1 MPTVTMHQ
9 IPDILDPVAPTTT
22 IASSPGLTE
31 RLRDIGARVAP
42 LQLLKRTGER
52 RYAFN
57 GQILAT
63 VCGVDRILPFWYEIN
78 VYRSVIGTYV
88 SDIRLFGKNE
98 EIADVFRV
106 AEHNGIEEL
115 RDHLGRYDP
124 RYDLPPIRYDRSP
137 QSSAAL
143 TLCALEVRADMQ
155 RISDHYRATVGALLD
170 VLE

>member
-1 MPTVTMHQ
+1 MPTVTVHQ
-9 IPDILDPVAPTTT
+9 ILDIHDPEAPTTT
-22 IASSPGLTE
+22 IALSPGLTE

-63 VCGVDRILPFWYEIN
+63 VCGIERILPFWYEIN

-88 SDIRLFGKNE
+88 SDIRLFGKGE
-98 EIADVFRV
+98 DIVDVFRV
-106 AEHNGIEEL
+106 AEHNDIDEL

-124 RYDLPPIRYDRSP
+124 HYDLPPIRCGGSP

-143 TLCALEVRADMQ
+143 MLRAIEIRADMQ
-155 RISDHYRATVGALLD
+155 RISEHYRVTVSALLD
-170 VLE
+170 VLD